1 MRRPLFTTSL
11 TLAVSLGLSGL
22 SWVQPAAGQTFPE
35 TEFETAPVEIGAFRP
50 HGGGAVRTP
59 TAHGVLRTTE
69 PGSTGPV
76 EVCSPIWFTSIGVTW
91 DQPVNGP
98 VAARVALSDDGT
110 NFDAPDEVHAVQ
122 TETPDPGSA
131 DDRSADLA
139 GGSADNGVWLW
150 TDGARCMNLGF
161 EVGPGI
167 EMSDVRVMFINTSGS
182 SAGPGTEPEQP
193 DGSFGLPSAE
203 AWTEQPTIHLRNEW
217 NARPRSNSNQC
228 QPIDYAPAVKAAF
241 VHHTDTPNAY
251 TKDEVDDILR
261 GIQAYHMNGRGWCD
275 IAYNF
280 LIDKFGR
287 VWEGRD
293 GGITKPVVSGA
304 TQGVNTGSVSV
315 SLIGSHQRARPKAA
329 AMTALKRFLAW
340 RLDIAH
346 VRPNTKTTLVS
357 SGGDNTKYDP
367 GDVVHLKTISG
378 HRDTGY
384 TDCPGNQVYKQLDN
398 IRRAVSNLG
407 KPKMFGPKATPDA
420 IEQGSGDT
428 IRFKADAT
436 GVLQWTL
443 EFTKVSDGSLVRT
456 ITAGGNP
463 LSVAWHGNDDASN
476 PAPTGAY
483 DVKITAERASDGA
496 NARPATLRVR
506 VTPP

>member
-1 MRRPLFTTSL
+1 MRRHLLATSL
-11 TLAVSLGLSGL
+11 TLSLVLGLSGL
-22 SWVQPAAGQTFPE
+22 SWVQPATGQTFPE
-35 TEFETAPVEIGAFRP
+35 TEFETAPLGIGVFRP
-50 HGGGAVRTP
+50 EGGGAVRAP
-59 TAHGVLRTTE
+59 THDGVLRTRE
-69 PGSTGPV
+69 PGSTAPV
-76 EVCSPIWFTSIGVTW
+76 QVCSPIWFTSIGVTW
-91 DQPVNGP
+91 DQPVSAP
-98 VAARVALSDDGT
+98 VAAHVSLSSDGT
-110 NFDAPDEVHAVQ
+110 VFDAPDEIHAVQ
-122 TETPDPGSA
+122 TESPDPGSA
-131 DDRSADLA
+131 DELAAAD
-139 GGSADNGVWLW
+139 ADNNGVWLW
-150 TDGARCMNLGF
+150 TGDARCVGVGF
-161 EVGPGI
+161 EIGAGI

-182 SAGPGTEPEQP
+182 SAGPGTEPEESE
-193 DGSFGLPSAE
+193 GTFGMPSAE
-203 AWTEQPTIHLRNEW
+203 AWTQQPTIHMRSEW
-217 NARPRSNSNQC
+217 NARPRSNSNAC

-241 VHHTDTPNAY
+241 VHHTDSPNAY
-251 TKDEVDDILR
+251 TKDKVDDILR

-287 VWEGRD
+287 VWEGRA
-293 GGITKPVVSGA
+293 GGITRPVVSGA

-315 SLIGSHQRARPKAA
+315 SLIGSHQRSRPKAS
-329 AMTALKRFLAW
+329 AMAALKRFLAW

-346 VRPNTKTTLVS
+346 VRPNTKTTLIS

-398 IRRAVSNLG
+398 VRRAVSNIG
-407 KPKMFGPKATPDA
+407 KPKMFGPKATPSQ
-420 IEQGSGDT
+420 IEQDSGDV

-436 GVLQWTL
+436 GALQWTL
-443 EFTKVSDGSLVRT
+443 EFTKVSDGTLVRT
-456 ITAGGNP
+456 ITAGGSP

-496 NARPATLRVR
+496 NARPGTLRVR
-506 VTPP
+506 ITPS